1 MWKSNASHTLFH
13 DGRVVFDES
22 CIEVDFTEDACK
34 NDYGVITKIFKKQF
48 CIPDKEEEDPY
59 PVFVADLLDYLL
71 DCPLGDKSNS
81 AAAIT
86 FLVNHPA
93 STTFMDQI
101 EQIHYTR

>member
-1 MWKSNASHTLFH
+1 M
-13 DGRVVFDES
+13 VFILS
-22 CIEVDFTEDACK
+22 
-34 NDYGVITKIFKKQF
+34 
-48 CIPDKEEEDPY
+48 KEEEDPY

-101 EQIHYTR
+101 EQMHYTGQLVDMLTKFQKFEFDKSVGNYYPWGKRG